1 MVGGPFAARRARPL
15 TTANNPQICSNNP
28 NKREPRKSMK
38 KRVAF
43 HSERGQSMT
52 EFALV
57 LPLMVVL
64 LFGIIQFGMTFN
76 NYISLTDAVRAGA
89 RKGAVARHLN
99 DPVGATVD
107 QVQRAGTDLDPA
119 DLQIDVESSWNPGD
133 EIKVTASYPYSIKL
147 MGVTIKK
154 GLMNSTT
161 TERVE

>member
-1 MVGGPFAARRARPL
+1 MNNRA
-15 TTANNPQICSNNP
+15 
-28 NKREPRKSMK
+28 
-38 KRVAF
+38 AF

-64 LFGIIQFGMTFN
+64 LFGIIQFGLTFN

-99 DPVGATVD
+99 DPVGATID
-107 QVQRAGTDLDPA
+107 QVQKAGTDLDPA
-119 DLQIDVESSWNPGD
+119 DLQIDVQSSWNPGD
-133 EIKVTASYPYSIKL
+133 EVKVTASYPYAIKL
-147 MGVTIKK
+147 MGITIKA
-154 GLMNSTT
+154 GRMNSTT

>member
-1 MVGGPFAARRARPL
+1 MNNRA
-15 TTANNPQICSNNP
+15 
-28 NKREPRKSMK
+28 
-38 KRVAF
+38 AF

-64 LFGIIQFGMTFN
+64 LFGIIQFGLTFN

-89 RKGAVARHLN
+89 RKGAVARHLS

-107 QVQRAGTDLDPA
+107 QVQKAGTDLDPA
-119 DLQIDVESSWNPGD
+119 DLQIDVQSSWNTGD
-133 EIKVTASYPYSIKL
+133 QVKVTASYPYAIKL
-147 MGVTIKK
+147 MGITIKA
-154 GLMNSTT
+154 GRMNSTT

>member
-1 MVGGPFAARRARPL
+1 
-15 TTANNPQICSNNP
+15 
-28 NKREPRKSMK
+28 MK
-38 KRVAF
+38 KRAAF

-64 LFGIIQFGMTFN
+64 LFGIIQFGITFN

-147 MGVTIKK
+147 LGVTIKK

>member
-1 MVGGPFAARRARPL
+1 M
-15 TTANNPQICSNNP
+15 
-28 NKREPRKSMK
+28 NKRA
-38 KRVAF
+38 AF

-64 LFGIIQFGMTFN
+64 LFGIIQFGITFN

-89 RKGAVARHLN
+89 RKGAVARHLD

-107 QVQRAGTDLDPA
+107 QVRRAGTDLDPA
-119 DLQIDVESSWNPGD
+119 DLQIDVQSSWNPGD
-133 EIKVTASYPYSIKL
+133 EVKVTASYPYAIKVL
-147 MGVTIKK
+147 GVTIKS
-154 GLMNSTT
+154 GRMNSTT

>member
-1 MVGGPFAARRARPL
+1 MNNRA
-15 TTANNPQICSNNP
+15 
-28 NKREPRKSMK
+28 
-38 KRVAF
+38 AF

-64 LFGIIQFGMTFN
+64 LFGIIQFGLTFN

-99 DPVGATVD
+99 DPVGATID
-107 QVQRAGTDLDPA
+107 QVQKAGTDLDPA
-119 DLQIDVESSWNPGD
+119 DLQIDVQSSWNPGD
-133 EIKVTASYPYSIKL
+133 QVKVTASYPYAIKL
-147 MGVTIKK
+147 MGITIKA
-154 GLMNSTT
+154 GRMNSTT